1 MGASCLS
8 AGKVS
13 GNDEEF
19 IAMKI
24 IKAASKKLDK
34 IYNRGLNRQARVEEK
49 VKKIIDDVRLFGD
62 EALLKYTRKFDGV
75 KMMPRQLK
83 VSEIE
88 ISGAYANISP
98 NFVSSLK
105 VVIENVNRFY
115 RKQMRKSWRIKGVEG
130 AVLGENYTPLEKVG
144 IYIPAGT
151 APLVSTVYMTVL
163 PAKLAGVKKI
173 VLVSPP
179 DKNGYIN
186 PHILVIADLLKVDE
200 IYRVGG
206 AQGIAALAY
215 GTKTIPRV
223 DKVVGP
229 GNIYV
234 SEAKRQVFGM
244 IDIDMIAGPT
254 ELVVIANR
262 FSDPKFIIA
271 DLRAQAE
278 HAKGLA
284 ILITNSKALAKEVK
298 SQLDGDNG
306 YIILTKNLKQAC
318 EIANKIAP
326 EHLEILVQNPKGLL
340 KNIKNAGAVFLGPY
354 SPTAVGDYVAGPSH
368 VLPTGGT
375 ARFFSG
381 LSVSD
386 FVKSSH
392 IISYSKKALE
402 KMREPLEKIAG
413 IEGLQ
418 KHVDSVKAR
427 FI

>member
-1 MGASCLS
+1 D
-8 AGKVS
+8 K
-13 GNDEEF
+13 
-19 IAMKI
+19 MKI
-24 IKAASKKLDK
+24 IKAASKKLEK
-34 IYNRGLNRQARVEEK
+34 IYNRGQLRQLRVEEK
-49 VKKIIDDVRLFGD
+49 VRKIIDDVRLLGD
-62 EALLKYTRKFDGV
+62 DALIKYTRKFDRV
-75 KMMPRQLK
+75 KLSQRQLK
-83 VSEIE
+83 VSQIE

-98 NFVSSLK
+98 HFVSSLK
-105 VVIENVNRFY
+105 VIIENVNRFY
-115 RKQMRKSWRIKGVEG
+115 RKQLRKSWRIKGTEG
-130 AVLGENYTPLEKVG
+130 VVLGENYTPLEKVG
-144 IYIPAGT
+144 VYIPAGT

-173 VLVSPP
+173 VLISPP

-223 DKVVGP
+223 DKIVGP

-234 SEAKRQVFGM
+234 SEAKRQVFGLV
-244 IDIDMIAGPT
+244 DIDMIAGPT

-262 FSDPKFIIA
+262 FSDPKFIVA
-271 DLRAQAE
+271 DLGAQGE

-284 ILITNSKALAKEVK
+284 ILITNSKSLAKEVK
-298 SQLDGDNG
+298 SQMDGHNG
-306 YIILTKNLKQAC
+306 FIILTKNLKQAA

-326 EHLEILVQNPKGLL
+326 EHLEILVQNPQKLL
-340 KNIKNAGAVFLGPY
+340 KDIKNAGAIFLGPY
-354 SPTAVGDYVAGPSH
+354 SPVALGDYVAGPSH
-368 VLPTGGT
+368 VLPTSGT

-381 LSVSD
+381 LNVTD
-386 FVKSSH
+386 FIKSSH

-402 KMREPLEKIAG
+402 KIREPLEKLAG

-418 KHVDSVKAR
+418 KHV
-427 FI
+427 

>member
-1 MGASCLS
+1 
-8 AGKVS
+8 
-13 GNDEEF
+13 
-19 IAMKI
+19 MKI
-24 IKAASKKLDK
+24 IKASSKKLEK
-34 IYNRGLNRQARVEEK
+34 IYNRGLARNARVEDR

-62 EALLKYTRKFDGV
+62 DALVKYTRKFDKV
-75 KMMPRQLK
+75 KLSLRQLK

-88 ISGAYANISP
+88 ISGAYQNISP
-98 NFVSSLK
+98 NFVASLK
-105 VVIENVNRFY
+105 VVIDNVNRFY
-115 RKQMRKSWRIKGVEG
+115 RKQLRKSWRIKGPEG
-130 AVLGENYTPLEKVG
+130 VILGENYTALEKVG
-144 IYIPAGT
+144 VYIPAGT

-173 VLVSPP
+173 ILISPP
-179 DKNGYIN
+179 DKSGFIN

-223 DKVVGP
+223 DKIVGP

-234 SEAKRQVFGM
+234 SEAKRQVFGRV
-244 IDIDMIAGPT
+244 DIDMIAGPT
-254 ELVVIANR
+254 ELVIIANR

-284 ILITNSKALAKEVK
+284 ILITNSKSLAREVK
-298 SQLDGDNG
+298 SQTDGSNG
-306 YIILTKNLKQAC
+306 YIILSKNLEQAC

-326 EHLEILVQNPKGLL
+326 EHLEILVQNPNRLVKS
-340 KNIKNAGAVFLGPY
+340 IKNAGAIFLGPY

-368 VLPTGGT
+368 VLPTSGT

-381 LSVSD
+381 LSVFD
-386 FVKSSH
+386 FIKSSH

-402 KMREPLEKIAG
+402 KMREPIDKIAG

-427 FI
+427 FL

>member
-1 MGASCLS
+1 MR
-8 AGKVS
+8 
-13 GNDEEF
+13 
-19 IAMKI
+19 I
-24 IKAASKKLDK
+24 IKAASKKLEK
-34 IYNRGLNRQARVEEK
+34 VYNRGLTRQIRVEEK
-49 VKKIIDDVRLFGD
+49 VRKIIDDVRLFGD
-62 EALLKYTRKFDGV
+62 EALIKYTRKFDGV
-75 KMMPRQLK
+75 KMLPRQLK

-115 RKQMRKSWRIKGVEG
+115 RKQLRKSWRIKGADG
-130 AVLGENYTPLEKVG
+130 IILGENYTPLERVG

-163 PAKLAGVKKI
+163 PAKMAGVKKI
-173 VLVSPP
+173 VLASPP

-186 PHILVIADLLKVDE
+186 PHILVVADLLKVDE

-254 ELVVIANR
+254 ELVIIANR

-318 EIANKIAP
+318 EISNKIAP

-340 KNIKNAGAVFLGPY
+340 RNIKNAGAIFLGPY
-354 SPTAVGDYVAGPSH
+354 SPAAVGDYVAGPSH

-386 FVKSSH
+386 FVKSCH

-418 KHVDSVKAR
+418 KHVESVKSR
-427 FI
+427 F

>member
-1 MGASCLS
+1 
-8 AGKVS
+8 
-13 GNDEEF
+13 
-19 IAMKI
+19 MKI
-24 IKAASKKLDK
+24 IKAGSKKLEK
-34 IYNRGLNRQARVEEK
+34 IYGRGLNRQVRVEEK
-49 VKKIIDDVRLFGD
+49 VRKIIDDVRLFGD
-62 EALLKYTRKFDGV
+62 EALLKYTKKFDGV
-75 KMMPRQLK
+75 KIMPRQLK
-83 VSEIE
+83 VAEIE

-105 VVIENVNRFY
+105 VVIENVNKFY
-115 RKQMRKSWRIKGVEG
+115 RRQIRKSWRMKGVEG
-130 AVLGENYTPLEKVG
+130 AVLGENYTPLDKVG

-151 APLVSTVYMTVL
+151 APLVSTVYMSVL

-173 VLVSPP
+173 VLISPP
-179 DKNGYIN
+179 DKNDYIN

-206 AQGIAALAY
+206 AQAIAALAY
-215 GTKTIPRV
+215 GTKTVPKV
-223 DKVVGP
+223 DKIVGP

-234 SEAKRQVFGM
+234 SEAKRQVFGLV
-244 IDIDMIAGPT
+244 DIDMIAGPT
-254 ELVVIANR
+254 ELVIIANR

-306 YIILTKNLKQAC
+306 YIILTKNLEQAC

-326 EHLEILVQNPKGLL
+326 EHLEILVQNPKVLAR
-340 KNIKNAGAVFLGPY
+340 KIKNTGAIFLGPY

-368 VLPTGGT
+368 VLPTNGT
-375 ARFFSG
+375 ASFFSG
-381 LSVSD
+381 LSVCD
-386 FVKSSH
+386 FMKSSH
-392 IISYSKKALE
+392 IISYTKKSLE

>member
-1 MGASCLS
+1 
-8 AGKVS
+8 
-13 GNDEEF
+13 
-19 IAMKI
+19 MKI
-24 IKAASKKLDK
+24 IRFTSKKLEK
-34 IYNRGLNRQARVEEK
+34 IYNRGQLRQLRVEEK
-49 VKKIIDDVRLFGD
+49 VRKIIDDVRLFGD
-62 EALLKYTRKFDGV
+62 EALIKYTRKFDKV
-75 KMMPRQLK
+75 KLNQRQLK
-83 VSEIE
+83 VSQIE

-115 RKQMRKSWRIKGVEG
+115 RKQLRKSWRIKGAEG
-130 AVLGENYTPLEKVG
+130 VVLGENYSPLEKVG
-144 IYIPAGT
+144 VYIPAGT

-179 DKNGYIN
+179 DKHGYIN
-186 PHILVIADLLKVDE
+186 PHILVVADLLKVDE

-223 DKVVGP
+223 DKIVGP

-244 IDIDMIAGPT
+244 VDIDMIAGPT

-262 FSDPKFIIA
+262 FSDPKFIVA
-271 DLRAQAE
+271 DLRAQGE

-284 ILITNSKALAKEVK
+284 ILITNSKSLAREVK
-298 SQLDGDNG
+298 SQTDGSNG
-306 YIILTKNLKQAC
+306 YIILTKNLEQAC

-326 EHLEILVQNPKGLL
+326 EHLEILVQNPNRLIKS
-340 KNIKNAGAVFLGPY
+340 IKNAGAIFLGPY

-368 VLPTGGT
+368 VLPTSGT

-381 LSVSD
+381 LSVFD
-386 FVKSSH
+386 FIKSSH

-402 KMREPLEKIAG
+402 KMREPIEKIAG

-418 KHVDSVKAR
+418 KHVDSVKVR
-427 FI
+427 FL

>member
-1 MGASCLS
+1 
-8 AGKVS
+8 
-13 GNDEEF
+13 
-19 IAMKI
+19 MKI
-24 IKAASKKLDK
+24 IRFTSKKLEK
-34 IYNRGLNRQARVEEK
+34 IYNRGQLRQLRVEDK
-49 VKKIIDDVRLFGD
+49 VRKIIDDVRLFGD
-62 EALLKYTRKFDGV
+62 EALIKYTKKFDGV
-75 KMMPRQLK
+75 KLMPRQLK

-98 NFVSSLK
+98 HFVSSLK

-115 RKQMRKSWRIKGVEG
+115 RKQLRKSWRMKGTEG
-130 AVLGENYTPLEKVG
+130 VVLGENYTSLEKVG
-144 IYIPAGT
+144 VYIPAGT

-173 VLVSPP
+173 VLISPP

-186 PHILVIADLLKVDE
+186 PHILVVADLLKVDE

-215 GTKTIPRV
+215 GTKVIPRV
-223 DKVVGP
+223 DKIVGP

-234 SEAKRQVFGM
+234 SEAKRQVFGRV
-244 IDIDMIAGPT
+244 DIDMIAGPT

-262 FSDPKFIIA
+262 FSDPKFIVA
-271 DLRAQAE
+271 DLAAQAE

-284 ILITNSKALAKEVK
+284 ILITNSKGLAKEVK
-298 SQLDGDNG
+298 SQMDGFNG
-306 YIILTKNLKQAC
+306 YIILTKNLKQAV

-326 EHLEILVQNPKGLL
+326 EHLEILVQNPGKLL
-340 KNIKNAGAVFLGPY
+340 KGIKNAGAIFLGPY
-354 SPTAVGDYVAGPSH
+354 SPVALGDYVAGPSH
-368 VLPTGGT
+368 VLPTQGT

-381 LSVSD
+381 LSVTD
-386 FVKSSH
+386 FIKSSH

-402 KMREPLEKIAG
+402 KIREPLEKIAG

-418 KHVDSVKAR
+418 KHVDSVKSR
-427 FI
+427 FV